1 MVSNLMVAQPPKAV
15 GAAAEY
21 PFSVKLQ
28 QKFVMLSRFGEA
40 VPLYK
45 IRTGSIYLPRAVCPE
60 PHPSNDNRTR
70 GTPVSFACTATPRN
84 DEQAMVTE
92 ETVEFLEAG
101 LSGIVQASTG
111 FGKTVIG
118 MMVAARLGLPT
129 LIVVTKE
136 DLLKQWVEAVEKFL
150 GLDRQTGYGII
161 QGDTCDVAGKP
172 VGIAMIHSIA
182 KEGRYPDH
190 AYRQWG
196 LMIVDECHRVAA
208 DQFSSVCHLVIARL
222 RLGLSATVERQDGK
236 EFVLYAHIGPIR
248 VRTKI
253 LSMLP
258 KVLVYTSDW
267 ECPRV
272 IRKMADGSKKVIP
285 MPHTPGKTGH
295 LLKLLANH
303 ARRQQLLCE
312 LTYTAWT
319 RQRKTIFFSD
329 SLDHLDQTHSALYKM
344 GVPQKDIGFY
354 KGGMKKG
361 DLDKSKAKPVILA
374 TYGFAKEGTDIPWL
388 DCAVMGTP
396 KAEVEQII
404 GRVVG
409 EYPNKPQPVVFDVQ
423 DLDSSVFAGY
433 AQKRIAFYQHVGA
446 DIKFM

>member
-60 PHPSNDNRTR
+60 PHPSNDNRTF
-70 GTPVSFACTATPRN
+70 GQPVSFACTATPRN
-84 DEQAMVTE
+84 DEQAMVVA
-92 ETVEFLEAG
+92 ETLDFLEAG

-182 KEGRYPDH
+182 KEGRYPSW
-190 AYRQWG
+190 AYDQWG
-196 LMIVDECHRVAA
+196 LVIFDECITGEAMIDLYPTRQIRMDELATRVQGGETFEVWSYDKAL
-208 DQFSSVCHLVIARL
+208 DTFVVQTVSHSWTKGTRPILEVELEDGRTL
-222 RLGLSATVERQDGK
+222 R
-236 EFVLYAHIGPIR
+236 
-248 VRTKI
+248 
-253 LSMLP
+253 
-258 KVLVYTSDW
+258 
-267 ECPRV
+267 C
-272 IRKMADGSKKVIP
+272 
-285 MPHTPGKTGH
+285 TPEH
-295 LLKLLANH
+295 LLMTTNRGWVRA
-303 ARRQQLLCE
+303 
-312 LTYTAWT
+312 
-319 RQRKTIFFSD
+319 
-329 SLDHLDQTHSALYKM
+329 
-344 GVPQKDIGFY
+344 
-354 KGGMKKG
+354 G
-361 DLDKSKAKPVILA
+361 DLTTEDDVM
-374 TYGFAKEGTDIPWL
+374 EL
-388 DCAVMGTP
+388 D
-396 KAEVEQII
+396 
-404 GRVVG
+404 
-409 EYPNKPQPVVFDVQ
+409 
-423 DLDSSVFAGY
+423 L
-433 AQKRIAFYQHVGA
+433 
-446 DIKFM
+446 